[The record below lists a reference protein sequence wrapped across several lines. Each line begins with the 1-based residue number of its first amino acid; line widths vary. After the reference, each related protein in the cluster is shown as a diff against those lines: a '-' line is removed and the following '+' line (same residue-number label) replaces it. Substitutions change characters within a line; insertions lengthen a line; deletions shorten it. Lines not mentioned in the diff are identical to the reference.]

1 MLRRL
6 TVENYALIE
15 RLDLELD
22 THLNIITGETGAG
35 KSILLGALGLLLGNK
50 NEGGTIRDDSRNCVI
65 EGTFD
70 VEGYG
75 LEPLFEENDI
85 DYEPQALIRRVIS
98 PSGKSRSFVN
108 DMPVSLGVLREL
120 GVRLIDIHSQH
131 RNMILSDE
139 KFRTSALDT
148 LADATASVEEYRASY
163 ALMREAERELER
175 MIAESETLRRDEEW
189 LRYQVEEFEAAAL
202 RAGELQEA
210 ESELAILENA
220 DQIGEALVTV
230 RNILDAE
237 QIGVLEQLA
246 QAENAIR
253 GISRNYPAGDDIAS
267 RLRSVVAELKDL
279 GQTVADDS
287 ERLESNPERLQHL
300 TDRVNLIYSLCQKHR
315 VQTLDELMAVGER
328 FAAQLSTITHSDE
341 AIESQRER
349 INALRA
355 KAEKQAAKIHSM
367 REKAASGMSKSI
379 VQSLSQLGMPESRFV
394 IEVVDAG
401 ELMPSGCDH
410 IRFMFSANARME
422 PQPVEKI
429 ASGGEISRVMLSLK
443 ALLAEKSKLPTI
455 IFDEIDTGV
464 SGRIADA
471 MGDIISSLGENMQV
485 VAITHLPQVASKGE
499 SHFVVYKQD
508 SCTNISRL
516 GDDDRITEIA
526 KMLSGSEITAAALSQ
541 ARILLGVEP
550 KTTLF

>member
-6 TVENYALIE
+6 TVENYALIDK
-15 RLDLELD
+15 LDLELD
-22 THLNIITGETGAG
+22 AHLNIITGETGAG

-50 NEGGTIRDDSRNCVI
+50 NESGTIRDQERNCII

-70 VEGYG
+70 IEGYG
-75 LEPLFEENDI
+75 LEAFFEDNDL
-85 DYEPQALIRRVIS
+85 DYEPQTVIRRMIS

-108 DMPVSLGVLREL
+108 DMPVQLSVLREL

-139 KFRTSALDT
+139 AFRQSALDT
-148 LADATASVEEYRASY
+148 LAGAGESVAEYKKIYSELRH
-163 ALMREAERELER
+163 AERELEQ
-175 MIAESETLRRDEEW
+175 MTSQAESLRKDEEW
-189 LRYQVEEFEAAAL
+189 LRYQVEEFEVAAL
-202 RAGELQEA
+202 KAGELAEA
-210 ESELAILENA
+210 EEELAVLENA
-220 DQIGEALVTV
+220 DQIGEALATV

-237 QIGVLEQLA
+237 QIGVLEQLSA
-246 QAENAIR
+246 AENTIQR
-253 GISRNYPAGDDIAS
+253 VKGNYPQGEEIAS
-267 RLRSVVAELKDL
+267 RLHSVVQELKDL

-287 ERLESNPERLQHL
+287 ERIEANPERLQKL
-300 TDRVNLIYSLCQKHR
+300 TERVNLIYSMCQKHR
-315 VQTLDELMAVGER
+315 VQTLEELIAVGER
-328 FAAQLSTITHSDE
+328 LAEQLSAITHSDE
-341 AIESQRER
+341 NIERQREK
-349 INALRA
+349 IAALRA
-355 KAEKQAAKIHSM
+355 KAEKWADKIHTL
-367 REKAASGMSKSI
+367 REKASKGMSKSI
-379 VQSLSQLGMPESRFV
+379 ASTLTSLGMPEAQFIV
-394 IEVVDAG
+394 EVVDAG
-401 ELMPSGCDH
+401 ELMPSGKDH
-410 IRFMFSANARME
+410 IRFMFTANGRMA

-429 ASGGEISRVMLSLK
+429 ASGGEISRVMLALK

-471 MGDIISSLGENMQV
+471 MGDIISRLSENMQV

-508 SCTNISRL
+508 SRTNISRL
-516 GDDDRITEIA
+516 GEDDRITEIA

-541 ARILLGVEP
+541 ARILLGVQP

>member
-6 TVENYALIE
+6 TVENYALIDK
-15 RLDLELD
+15 LDLELD
-22 THLNIITGETGAG
+22 AHLNIITGETGAG

-50 NEGGTIRDDSRNCVI
+50 NESGTIRDQERNCII

-70 VEGYG
+70 IEGYG
-75 LEPLFEENDI
+75 LEAFFEDNDL
-85 DYEPQALIRRVIS
+85 DYEPQTVIRRMIS

-108 DMPVSLGVLREL
+108 DMPVQLSVLREL

-139 KFRTSALDT
+139 AFRQSALDT
-148 LADATASVEEYRASY
+148 LAGAGESVAEYKKIYSELRH
-163 ALMREAERELER
+163 AERELEQ
-175 MIAESETLRRDEEW
+175 MTSQAESLRKDEEW

-202 RAGELQEA
+202 KAGELAEA
-210 ESELAILENA
+210 EEELAVLENA
-220 DQIGEALVTV
+220 DQIGEALATV

-237 QIGVLEQLA
+237 QIGVLEQLYA
-246 QAENAIR
+246 AENTIQR
-253 GISRNYPAGDDIAS
+253 VKGNYPQGEETAS
-267 RLRSVVAELKDL
+267 RLHSVVQELKDL

-287 ERLESNPERLQHL
+287 ERIEADPERLQKL
-300 TDRVNLIYSLCQKHR
+300 TERVNLIYSMCQKHR
-315 VQTLDELMAVGER
+315 VQTLEELIAVGER
-328 FAAQLSTITHSDE
+328 LAEQLSAITHSDE
-341 AIESQRER
+341 NIERQREK
-349 INALRA
+349 IAALRA
-355 KAEKQAAKIHSM
+355 KAEKWADKIHTL
-367 REKAASGMSKSI
+367 REKASKGMSKSI
-379 VQSLSQLGMPESRFV
+379 ASTLTSLGMPEAQFIV
-394 IEVVDAG
+394 EVVDAG
-401 ELMPSGCDH
+401 ELMPSGKDH
-410 IRFMFSANARME
+410 IRFMFTANGRMA

-429 ASGGEISRVMLSLK
+429 ASGGEISRVMLALK

-471 MGDIISSLGENMQV
+471 MGDIISRLSENMQV

-508 SCTNISRL
+508 SRTNISRL
-516 GDDDRITEIA
+516 GEDDRITEIA

-541 ARILLGVEP
+541 ARILLGVQP

>member
-6 TVENYALIE
+6 TIENYALIE

-22 THLNIITGETGAG
+22 SHLNIITGETGAG

-50 NEGGTIRDDSRNCVI
+50 NESGTLRDESRSCII

-75 LEPLFEENDI
+75 LESIFEENDI
-85 DYEPQALIRRVIS
+85 DYEPQTVIRRMIS
-98 PSGKSRSFVN
+98 ASGKSRSFVN
-108 DMPVSLGVLREL
+108 DMPVPLSVLRDL

-139 KFRTSALDT
+139 AFRTSALDT
-148 LADATASVEEYRASY
+148 LAESVEQVGEYRTLY
-163 ALMREAERELER
+163 AELRAAEREAERMVAE
-175 MIAESETLRRDEEW
+175 AESLRKDEEW

-202 RAGELQEA
+202 KEGELKEA
-210 ESELAILENA
+210 ESELSVLENA
-220 DQIGEALVTV
+220 DQIGEALTMV
-230 RNILDAE
+230 RNILDADE
-237 QIGVLEQLA
+237 VGVLEQLA
-246 QAENAIR
+246 SAENAVR
-253 GISRNYPAGDDIAS
+253 YVSRNYPAGEEIAA
-267 RLRSVVAELKDL
+267 RLHSVVAELKDL
-279 GQTVADDS
+279 GQVVADDS
-287 ERLESNPERLQHL
+287 ERIDANPERLQYL
-300 TDRVNLIYSLCQKHR
+300 TERVNLIYSLSQKHR
-315 VQTLDELMAVGER
+315 VQTLEELLLVQER
-328 FAAQLSTITHSDE
+328 LSAQLHAITHSDE
-341 AIESQRER
+341 ALEQQQRK
-349 INALRA
+349 IAALREKATKSA
-355 KAEKQAAKIHSM
+355 KKIHAL
-367 REKAASGMSKSI
+367 REKAAKSMSKSI
-379 VQSLSQLGMPESRFV
+379 EQSLTQLGMPEARFV
-394 IEVVDAG
+394 VEVADAG
-401 ELMPSGCDH
+401 ELLASGSDR
-410 IRFMFSANARME
+410 IRFMFSANARMA

-485 VAITHLPQVASKGE
+485 VAITHLPQVASKGKA
-499 SHFVVYKQD
+499 HFVVYKEQ
-508 SCTNISRL
+508 STTHLTRL
-516 GDDDRITEIA
+516 GEDDRITEIA
-526 KMLSGSEITAAALSQ
+526 KMLSGSQITSAAMSQ

>member
-6 TVENYALIE
+6 TIENYALIDK
-15 RLDLELD
+15 LDLELD
-22 THLNIITGETGAG
+22 AHLNIITGETGAG

-50 NEGGTIRDDSRNCVI
+50 NESGTIRDQERNCII

-70 VEGYG
+70 IEGYG
-75 LEPLFEENDI
+75 LEAFFEDNDL
-85 DYEPQALIRRVIS
+85 DYEPQTVIRRMIS

-108 DMPVSLGVLREL
+108 DMPVQLSVLREL

-139 KFRTSALDT
+139 AFRQSALDT
-148 LADATASVEEYRASY
+148 LAGAGESVAEYKKIYSELRY
-163 ALMREAERELER
+163 AERELEQ
-175 MIAESETLRRDEEW
+175 MTSQAESLRKDEEW

-202 RAGELQEA
+202 KAGELAEA
-210 ESELAILENA
+210 EEELAVLENA
-220 DQIGEALVTV
+220 DQIGEALATV

-237 QIGVLEQLA
+237 QIGVLEQLSA
-246 QAENAIR
+246 AENTIQR
-253 GISRNYPAGDDIAS
+253 VKGNYPQGEEIAS
-267 RLRSVVAELKDL
+267 RLHSVVQELKDL

-287 ERLESNPERLQHL
+287 ERIEANPERLQKL
-300 TDRVNLIYSLCQKHR
+300 TERVNLIYSMCQKHR
-315 VQTLDELMAVGER
+315 VQTLEELIAVGER
-328 FAAQLSTITHSDE
+328 LAEQLSAITHSDE
-341 AIESQRER
+341 NIERQREK
-349 INALRA
+349 IAALRA
-355 KAEKQAAKIHSM
+355 KAEKWADKIHTL
-367 REKAASGMSKSI
+367 REKASKGMSKSI
-379 VQSLSQLGMPESRFV
+379 ASTLTSLGMPEAQFIV
-394 IEVVDAG
+394 EVVDAG
-401 ELMPSGCDH
+401 ELMPSGKDH
-410 IRFMFSANARME
+410 IRFMFTANGRMA

-429 ASGGEISRVMLSLK
+429 ASGGEISRVMLALK

-471 MGDIISSLGENMQV
+471 MGDIISRLSENMQV

-508 SCTNISRL
+508 SRTNISRL
-516 GDDDRITEIA
+516 GEDDRITEIA

-541 ARILLGVEP
+541 ARILLGVQP